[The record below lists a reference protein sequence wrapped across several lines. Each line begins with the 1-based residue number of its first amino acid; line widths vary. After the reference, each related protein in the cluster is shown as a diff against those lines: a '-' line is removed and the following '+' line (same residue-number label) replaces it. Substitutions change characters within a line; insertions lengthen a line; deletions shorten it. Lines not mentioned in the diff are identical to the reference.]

1 VIYVVLFVLLLV
13 GIPLGLMF
21 CTVVARDMD
30 SRGLDGRVYGA
41 LTLFVLPVGLALWIY
56 KRATTPPVDEEPA
69 G

>member
-1 VIYVVLFVLLLV
+1 MIAFFIFLALLV

-41 LTLFVLPVGLALWIY
+41 LTLFAPPLGLALWVY
-56 KRATTPPVDEEPA
+56 RRATTARVDEEPA
-69 G
+69 A